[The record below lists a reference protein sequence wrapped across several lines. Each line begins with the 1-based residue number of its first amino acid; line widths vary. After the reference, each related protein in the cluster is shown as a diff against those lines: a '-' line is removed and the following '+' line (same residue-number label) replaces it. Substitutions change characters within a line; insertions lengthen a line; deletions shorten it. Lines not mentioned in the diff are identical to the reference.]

1 MKEQLKMTTKHNYK
15 RHKFMMGLLPGKAAS
30 THSATN
36 YTECN
41 QSHSI
46 SARIQPP

>member
-1 MKEQLKMTTKHNYK
+1 MTDQLKMTTKHNY
-15 RHKFMMGLLPGKAAS
+15 MELSPQKAAS

-41 QSHSI
+41 QPHTI
-46 SARIQPP
+46 SALIQPP

>member
-1 MKEQLKMTTKHNYK
+1 MKDQLKMTTKHNYI
-15 RHKFMMGLLPGKAAS
+15 RHKLMMGLLPQKAAT

-41 QSHSI
+41 QPHTV
-46 SARIQPP
+46 SALIQPP